1 VQLFTYVLRR
11 VLHSIPVLIV
21 TSFLIFTFVQ
31 ISGDP
36 IQQIRVSNPRASEE
50 TLRLIAE
57 RKHLHRPLVVQY
69 GYWVKDAVTNR
80 FGTEL
85 LSDRPIWPDLRRVM
99 GNTLQ
104 LIIAAEILA
113 VLIAILVGSI
123 SAIRQYSIFDY
134 TATTFSFIG
143 FSTPLFWLA
152 LILQVVFTTIYVEYG
167 IRIFY
172 TAGLSSPHPD
182 NWLIDRIQHLA
193 LPVFVLAFL
202 GVAQFS
208 RYLRA
213 SMLEVINSDYVRTAR
228 AKGLMERRVVMRHAF
243 RNALIPLTTV
253 VALDFGILFGG
264 AIITESVFSLD
275 GMGLYFIRNLGQRDT
290 YPIMAWLM
298 VVSIMIILFNLIAD
312 IIYGYLDP
320 RIRYD

>member
-1 VQLFTYVLRR
+1 LFTYILRR
-11 VLHSIPVLIV
+11 VLYSIPVLII

-36 IQQIRVSNPRASEE
+36 VQQIRVTNPRASEA
-50 TLRLIAE
+50 TIRLIEE
-57 RKHLHRPLVVQY
+57 RKHLHRPLIVQY

-80 FGTEL
+80 FGTDL
-85 LSDRPIWPDLRRVM
+85 LADRPIWPDLRRVM

-113 VLIAILVGSI
+113 VLVAIMVGTI
-123 SAIRQYSIFDY
+123 SAVKQYSIFDY
-134 TATTFSFIG
+134 AATTFSFIG

-152 LILQVVFTTIYVEYG
+152 LILQVIFTTIYVEYG

-172 TAGLSSPHPD
+172 TAQLSSPSPD
-182 NWLIDRIQHLA
+182 IWLIDRIQHMA

-202 GVAQFS
+202 GVAQFT

-228 AKGLMERRVVMRHAF
+228 AKGLMERRVMMKHAF

-264 AIITESVFSLD
+264 AIITETVFSLD

-298 VVSIMIILFNLIAD
+298 IVSVMIILFNLIAD